1 MCILT
6 MSAVGTAL
14 GMSTAA
20 ISAASAAS
28 AAGTSMLGVI
38 TGIANAAIG
47 AAAISGIAGGV
58 VGGVSS
64 YQQGKAQ
71 QAQYDYQAKVNEE
84 NAKIAQHNADVQRQQ
99 GIEEARLQRLKTAS
113 VIGSQQAAMAANGI
127 DVTQGT
133 AVDVIGDTAAMGELD
148 ALQTQ
153 YNYEMKA
160 YGYETEAGNFKN
172 QANLDRISGKNAF
185 DAGKMN
191 AITHGI
197 KGLGDSVSTVGNI
210 ATKWFM

>member
-1 MCILT
+1 MCDPVTIT
-6 MSAVGTAL
+6 AIASVTAAVAAVAGGAVAAVG
-14 GMSTAA
+14 
-20 ISAASAAS
+20 
-28 AAGTSMLGVI
+28 
-38 TGIANAAIG
+38 
-47 AAAISGIAGGV
+47 
-58 VGGVSS
+58 S

-71 QAQYDYQAKVNEE
+71 KAQYEYQAKVNEE
-84 NAKIAQHNADVQRQQ
+84 NAKIAQQNANVQRQQ

-160 YGYETEAGNFKN
+160 MGYETEAGNFKN
-172 QANLDRISGKNAF
+172 QANLDRISGQNAYT
-185 DAGKMN
+185 AGIYN
-191 AITHGI
+191 SISQGLAGI
-197 KGLGDSVSTVGNI
+197 ERGASI
-210 ATKWFM
+210 ASKWDFSGGKTPKPDKTPKPPKTPKK